1 MLLSDLKFKCHRTHP
16 AQRRHCATLSPVPGS
31 LHHDLS
37 TSNIPSEIMS
47 DGIRLYFKHHCNQPC
62 PLFDHL
68 RLQEPSSQQ
77 YPPVVWNAMLAL
89 SLRHSN
95 HPLLSP
101 INKRRGFL
109 KMISRRA
116 WDLLAEAYH
125 HFEFDD
131 CYFQALCLFA
141 QVDYAEGRSDRARIQ
156 IALGLRLAQARGM
169 LSKTNYEDSTRPNRI
184 QHQEIVWSLF
194 ILDRIF
200 IGRCISST
208 IIPDTLYSLPMYLGG
223 PAYPGHFGEI
233 NEANN
238 SRSVSRNSDIVNSYI
253 QMLGI
258 WEVVILYVNE
268 SLTAHSK
275 PFWHHDSTRAKILTR
290 LLELE
295 IRECIVS
302 IHKYAN

>member
-1 MLLSDLKFKCHRTHP
+1 LSAWD
-16 AQRRHCATLSPVPGS
+16 V
-31 LHHDLS
+31 
-37 TSNIPSEIMS
+37 PSEIIS
-47 DGIRLYFKHHCNQPC
+47 DGIILYFKHHCNQPC

-77 YPPVVWNAMLAL
+77 YPPIVWNAMLAL
-89 SLRHSN
+89 SLRRSN

-101 INKRRGFL
+101 INRRREFL
-109 KMISRRA
+109 EMISQRA
-116 WDLLAEAYH
+116 WDLLAEAYR
-125 HFEFDD
+125 HFELDD

-200 IGRCISST
+200 IGRRISS
-208 IIPDTLYSLPMYLGG
+208 IVISDTLYSLPMYLGG

-238 SRSVSRNSDIVNSYI
+238 SRSASRSFAVVNSYV

-258 WEVVILYVNE
+258 WEVVVLYVNE
-268 SLTAHSK
+268 SLTTHSK
-275 PFWHHDSTRAKILTR
+275 PFWHHNSTRAKILTQ
-290 LLELE
+290 LLEFE
-295 IRECIVS
+295 IREYIVLA
-302 IHKYAN
+302 HKYTY